1 MIYRVILSL
10 LAAFG
15 TYSGFNLSLGHF
27 HTGDVCPMIGPV
39 AACYLVFIG
48 YGLVTIAPW
57 IPAKFGRPAFWIG
70 WTPVAAL
77 ATFGV
82 VLELTQGDVCP
93 KAGGVPQC
101 FYSFALA
108 ALVLGLWLM
117 HRRNP

>member
-1 MIYRVILSL
+1 MARIVLSL

-15 TYSGFNLSLGHF
+15 AYSGLNLSLGHF

-48 YGLVTIAPW
+48 YVLAMIAPW
-57 IPAKFGRPAFWIG
+57 IPVKFGRPAFWIG
-70 WTPVAAL
+70 WTPVAGL

-108 ALVLGLWLM
+108 AIVLVLWIV
-117 HRRNP
+117 HQRKA